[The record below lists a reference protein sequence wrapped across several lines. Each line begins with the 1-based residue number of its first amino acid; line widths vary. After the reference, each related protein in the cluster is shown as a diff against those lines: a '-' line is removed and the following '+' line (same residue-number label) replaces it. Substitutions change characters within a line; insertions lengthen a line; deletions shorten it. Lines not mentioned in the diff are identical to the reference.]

1 MFDMKQFA
9 NTKRVVKTTA
19 MFVALFTMAL
29 HSNSFAQ
36 DNRVVSTPG
45 TARAPIPMPTS
56 TLPSVTRLISDILT
70 AERANNANDLVLA
83 YGQSVRDPQLARGA
97 LSALLYDFYN
107 RRAMAASAP
116 QASQAVDETLL
127 RFSIFQA
134 AQGQVQVQQN
144 QQMLELSQKIVEQND
159 LLIRQNARSIA
170 LLEQIAR
177 GSQSAQK
184 SNAQR

>member
-1 MFDMKQFA
+1 MFD
-9 NTKRVVKTTA
+9 TKRFETSKMIAKTTA
-19 MFVALFTMAL
+19 LFVALLTMAL

-134 AQGQVQVQQN
+134 AQSQAQVQQN
-144 QQMLELSQKIVEQND
+144 QQTLELNQKLVEQND
-159 LLIRQNARSIA
+159 ILIRQNARSIA

-177 GSQSAQK
+177 GIQNPQRQTTQK
-184 SNAQR
+184 

>member
-1 MFDMKQFA
+1 MFDKKKFA
-9 NTKRVVKTTA
+9 IQNLGTKT
-19 MFVALFTMAL
+19 VAALTLLFPLISQAPAR
-29 HSNSFAQ
+29 AQ
-36 DNRVVSTPG
+36 DNRVVGTPG

-56 TLPSVTRLISDILT
+56 SLPSVTKLISDILS

-83 YGQSVRDPQLARGA
+83 YGNSVRDPQLARGA

-107 RRAMAASAP
+107 RRALAASAP

-134 AQGQVQVQQN
+134 AQNQVQVQQS
-144 QQMLELSQKIVEQND
+144 QQALELNQRLVEQND
-159 LLIRQNARSIA
+159 ILIRQNARSIA

-177 GSQSAQK
+177 NSQNSQK
-184 SNAQR
+184 TAPQK

>member
-1 MFDMKQFA
+1 MFNRKQFV
-9 NTKRVVKTTA
+9 NRKI
-19 MFVALFTMAL
+19 VAGMLATLMAL
-29 HSNSFAQ
+29 LLASHSSALAQ
-36 DNRVVSTPG
+36 DSRVVSNPG
-45 TARAPIPMPTS
+45 AARMPIPMPTS
-56 TLPSVTRLISDILT
+56 NLPSVTKLISDILT

-97 LSALLYDFYN
+97 LSALLYDFYT

-134 AQGQVQVQQN
+134 AQNQVQVQQN
-144 QQMLELSQKIVEQND
+144 QQLLELNQKIVEQND

-177 GSQSAQK
+177 NSQ
-184 SNAQR
+184 NAPRPNTQR

>member
-1 MFDMKQFA
+1 MFDKKKLVVQKLAATTIVSLAALSTFA
-9 NTKRVVKTTA
+9 NCPNA
-19 MFVALFTMAL
+19 
-29 HSNSFAQ
+29 FAQ
-36 DNRVVSTPG
+36 DGRVVSTPG
-45 TARAPIPMPTS
+45 ATRAPIPMPTS
-56 TLPSVTRLISDILT
+56 TLPSVTKLISDILS
-70 AERANNANDLVLA
+70 AERASNANDLVLA

-134 AQGQVQVQQN
+134 AQNQVQVQQS
-144 QQMLELSQKIVEQND
+144 QQALELNQRLVEQND
-159 LLIRQNARSIA
+159 ILIRQNTRSIA

-177 GSQSAQK
+177 NGQSSSKQTTQK
-184 SNAQR
+184 